1 MLESGNAAV
10 FTAGVRGNV
19 PVQACDALVTVRF
32 GVCWIVEHKVTAR
45 AAHLLANFIFFFFFD
60 AILKSTWQQ
69 LRTCCHL
76 DVVKMTWS
84 SSK

>member
-10 FTAGVRGNV
+10 FTAGVRGDV

-45 AAHLLANFIFFFFFD
+45 AAHLLANFNFVLFFNAIF
-60 AILKSTWQQ
+60 SV
-69 LRTCCHL
+69 H
-76 DVVKMTWS
+76 VGS
-84 SSK
+84 